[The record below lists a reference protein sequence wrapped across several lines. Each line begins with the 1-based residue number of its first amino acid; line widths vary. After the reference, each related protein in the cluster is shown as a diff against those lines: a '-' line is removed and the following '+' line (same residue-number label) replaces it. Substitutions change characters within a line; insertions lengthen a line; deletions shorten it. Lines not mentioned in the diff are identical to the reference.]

1 MSKIMVSID
10 TGKAKELLV
19 KETYKNKEGKDVEV
33 QRLRFELVEMKP
45 ESKKLI
51 YDHEKFQ
58 NIKTHFAVKPQ
69 TKEERA
75 AKAETVYVGEGITQ
89 VWKNDIQG
97 QPQTPSPSKQAM
109 PMDDLPF

>member
-1 MSKIMVSID
+1 MEGTITVKINL
-10 TGKAKELLV
+10 KYAKELIV
-19 KETYKNKEGKDVEV
+19 KQKFKGRDGKDGEV
-33 QRLRFELVEMKP
+33 DNIECQLIELKP

-51 YDHEKFQ
+51 YDHELFQ

-69 TKEERA
+69 TKEDRA

-89 VWKNDIQG
+89 VWKNKT
-97 QPQTPSPSKQAM
+97 PQAAPTKDAM

>member
-1 MSKIMVSID
+1 MEGTITVKINL
-10 TGKAKELLV
+10 KYAKELIV
-19 KETYKNKEGKDVEV
+19 KEKFKGRDGKDGEV
-33 QRLRFELVEMKP
+33 DNIECQLIELKP

-51 YDHEKFQ
+51 YDHELFQ

-69 TKEERA
+69 TKEDRA

-89 VWKNDIQG
+89 VWKNKT
-97 QPQTPSPSKQAM
+97 PQAAPTKDAM

>member
-1 MSKIMVSID
+1 LI
-10 TGKAKELLV
+10 V
-19 KETYKNKEGKDVEV
+19 KEKFKGRDGKDGEV
-33 QRLRFELVEMKP
+33 DNIECQLIELKP

-51 YDHEKFQ
+51 YDHELFQ

-69 TKEERA
+69 TKEDRA

-89 VWKNDIQG
+89 VWKNKT
-97 QPQTPSPSKQAM
+97 PQAAPTKDAM

>member
-1 MSKIMVSID
+1 MEGTITVKINL
-10 TGKAKELLV
+10 KYAKELLV

-51 YDHEKFQ
+51 YDHELFQ

-69 TKEERA
+69 TKEDRA

-89 VWKNDIQG
+89 VWKNKT
-97 QPQTPSPSKQAM
+97 PQAAPTKDAM

>member
-1 MSKIMVSID
+1 MEGTITVKINL
-10 TGKAKELLV
+10 KYAKELIV
-19 KETYKNKEGKDVEV
+19 KEKFKGRDGKDGEV
-33 QRLRFELVEMKP
+33 DNIECQLIELKP

-51 YDHEKFQ
+51 YDHELFQ

-69 TKEERA
+69 TKEDRA

-89 VWKNDIQG
+89 VWKNDTQG
-97 QPQTPSPSKQAM
+97 QPQTPSKQAM

>member
-1 MSKIMVSID
+1 MKY
-10 TGKAKELLV
+10 AKELIV
-19 KETYKNKEGKDVEV
+19 KQKFKGRDGQDREV
-33 QRLRFELVEMKP
+33 DNIECQLIELKP

-51 YDHEKFQ
+51 YDHELFQ

-69 TKEERA
+69 TKEDRA

-89 VWKNDIQG
+89 VWKNKT
-97 QPQTPSPSKQAM
+97 PQAAPTKDAM